1 MMASLSRQF
10 AHCAV
15 GLCYD
20 HLPPTVGDGA
30 KADHQLRGT
39 EASLGAGAVTPPI
52 PGFR

>member
-39 EASLGAGAVTPPI
+39 EVNLGPGAVNSRI